1 MIRVVLYFV
10 SLGVPTCG
18 RTGHGLFTCTFHVC
32 VCRIRNERIKDR
44 IMKQDMTIEPS
55 MKLADLIELNYR
67 LLDVLSR
74 LGVGLGFG
82 EHTITD
88 ACRTFGISESA
99 FLLICNEYTFE
110 GYVPGQELLSSADA
124 EDIMKYL
131 HNSHMYYMD
140 REMEHLRSSL
150 ARLLAPVDAAQRK
163 VVEKFFADYKAEVKN
178 HFDYEE
184 DVVFPYV
191 NALLE
196 GASRNGYSIGQFEE
210 NHSNIDEKLNDL
222 KNIVMK
228 YLPDVCDPVL
238 RNEVLY
244 HIFYLE
250 DDLHHHTLIEDNVLV
265 PMVDLLERKFVR
277 EAGK

>member
-1 MIRVVLYFV
+1 MSFILYLWVFRHADGPGTAFSRVRFM
-10 SLGVPTCG
+10 S
-18 RTGHGLFTCTFHVC
+18 

-228 YLPDVCDPVL
+228 YLPDVCDPLL

-250 DDLHHHTLIEDNVLV
+250 EDLHHHTLIEDNVLV
-265 PMVDLLERKFVR
+265 PMVDMLERR
-277 EAGK
+277 

>member
-1 MIRVVLYFV
+1 
-10 SLGVPTCG
+10 
-18 RTGHGLFTCTFHVC
+18 
-32 VCRIRNERIKDR
+32 
-44 IMKQDMTIEPS
+44 MKQDMTIEPS
-55 MKLADLIELNYR
+55 MKMADLIELNYR

-150 ARLLAPVDAAQRK
+150 ARLLEPVDAAQRK

>member
-1 MIRVVLYFV
+1 MSFISYLWVFRHADGPGTAFSRVRFM
-10 SLGVPTCG
+10 S
-18 RTGHGLFTCTFHVC
+18 
-32 VCRIRNERIKDR
+32 VCRIRNETIKDR

>member
-1 MIRVVLYFV
+1 MSFISYLWVFRHADGPGTAFLRVRFM
-10 SLGVPTCG
+10 S
-18 RTGHGLFTCTFHVC
+18 

-150 ARLLAPVDAAQRK
+150 ARLLEPVDAAQRK

>member
-1 MIRVVLYFV
+1 MSFISYLWVFRHADGPGTAFSRVCFM
-10 SLGVPTCG
+10 S
-18 RTGHGLFTCTFHVC
+18 